1 VTLHVI
7 IEGVPHR
14 SEPTPEVSAMSG
26 PPSHEELDSLKCQL
40 EEVRRECAQLQAEN
54 AQFRQLLGAQP
65 HRETSPDE
73 ASSGVRQPE
82 RPTEPLVTEQSP
94 IEERI
99 ALFRNL
105 FRGREDVYPIWW
117 SNQRTGA
124 KGYAP
129 AVKGGWVR
137 RSSGVPLVP
146 TDYLPLTDDVFRE
159 HLSGQQSIGI
169 YPLLRDA
176 TCWFLACDFDG
187 KQDPAPPTGAQHTG
201 HRNPTAYPNRTR
213 PRGHLMPWPTRPRAR
228 TTAFR
233 PISSARAQARAGMCG
248 SFSRARFPPPRHVT

>member
-1 VTLHVI
+1 
-7 IEGVPHR
+7 
-14 SEPTPEVSAMSG
+14 
-26 PPSHEELDSLKCQL
+26 
-40 EEVRRECAQLQAEN
+40 
-54 AQFRQLLGAQP
+54 
-65 HRETSPDE
+65 
-73 ASSGVRQPE
+73 
-82 RPTEPLVTEQSP
+82 
-94 IEERI
+94 
-99 ALFRNL
+99 
-105 FRGREDVYPIWW
+105 VYPIWW

-129 AVKGGWVR
+129 AVKGGWAR

-201 HRNPTAYPNRTR
+201 HRNPTRLSQQDTPWADAVAYQTIS
-213 PRGHLMPWPTRPRAR
+213 

-233 PISSARAQARAGMCG
+233 PISNARAQARAGMCG
-248 SFSRARFPPPRHVT
+248 SFSRARFQPPRHVT